1 MHAKPFY
8 LQWILLDDV
17 LQRLH
22 ELELEEQERHELTE
36 RILTTIHYEL
46 LDAVLSLIPE
56 DEHDTL
62 LENIQKHSSPHKVF
76 EPHEVSVEIVETVVK
91 RRGEKIIT
99 EIRLALSE

>member
-1 MHAKPFY
+1 MDTKPFY
-8 LQWILLDDV
+8 LQWIMLDDI

-22 ELELEEQERHELTE
+22 ELEVEEQERHELTE

-56 DEHDTL
+56 DEHDIL
-62 LENIQKHSSPHKVF
+62 LENMHKHTNPHKVF
-76 EPHEVSVEIVETVVK
+76 EPHEVSVEIIETTVK
-91 RRGEKIIT
+91 RRGEKVLR